1 MKWQEFYFNWL
12 ENIGYFKW
20 WNATLVGHKTT
31 EPVGGVNGIGTVCFG
46 GEGGIEGFPS
56 TPTASHPAQPLID
69 AALEDTGRLDPMP
82 IRRTGGYGR
91 RGGLSANL
99 IAYLEGDTFGEPQ
112 KNTLRYWGAQ
122 PQGSTFLPDS
132 NFYRGYE
139 YYINAMKQKHELRGP
154 GGSRLLRGPKDW
166 VADKQNRT
174 YPTTRRPTS
183 GQMIASKHPDY
194 QDYADIGNIMQIE
207 WGVFNGYSNLL
218 YSPVWSQE
226 TWNEGQPESSIEAAS
241 WMDERIASGKDV
253 IMRNKLFDEKN
264 YIPDKLKHELLQEM
278 TQILLRE
285 LPEISMITAETILQ
299 YISLNMIGL
308 NMEGHPATP
317 DGYTET
323 LEALPI
329 SSDLITQLKRLLC
342 LWPESSS
349 SNTFTSFYLNFPCSS
364 LLLAPKQASGQNN
377 VAVRSVTV
385 FGNPCQ
391 RPDFSPTYNHEIA
404 GGHKT
409 FVSGMAQGSD
419 IGLITNILE
428 WWETFMIVDESLQ
441 PFIESFRNMFNIM
454 VDRNNEG
461 RGTPESPNL
470 TSLSSSPDSELS
482 IRMTHWLFTIPS
494 WVNVD
499 YAMAIATYF
508 SEIRSSAP
516 ANSGSNSLDIVPKEI
531 NFDLESGE
539 PKYTYEITLSEWW
552 LLYQPPA
559 PSISDLRYWN
569 IYTAFIHPSTKR
581 TRGMETPELIEIHA
595 INLYPT
601 SSNTLEQNTTHG
613 RRQKFNNIGISN
625 VQNAESIM
633 NGEINNGEEIPEITY
648 KFWDEG
654 HYWPDMKITPPDNT
668 NQQQGYGRRSR
679 GEGNI
684 GDLRSFLTPMTTI
697 HNEWWN
703 EFLGENGILSMQTE
717 PNPDNPQIPNKIG
730 LGWELGWSWI
740 YMEDLIWT
748 NRLKQ
753 QEWANNLN
761 LQDFAER
768 VYPTLPMNLHFEPKL
783 PINSNM
789 IQRTNPMTKYMV
801 SATKQETELFRTD
814 RRNLFTTVEDGGEE
828 LTAVETYTPF
838 SGMEVTTTRGYE
850 NSFNYVITSGTTTPF
865 MDNANSLRQGDWAW
879 KPLKTSSN
887 TNHPHIFNNSITLED
902 DDGNIAFIPDNAP
915 YLRSF
920 DDEKWAEVRAA
931 TGYMNEILN
940 WVGSHENM
948 NYQTLPVDTI
958 EVSYSDMPK
967 IVIGDMPDDIFEMEE
982 LTDLSNKIIDYTAP
996 SSSPWRRGKIP
1007 LINWAAILSNKIISM
1022 IMPQEED

>member
-1 MKWQEFYFNWL
+1 MMKWQEFYFNWL

-20 WNATLVGHKTT
+20 WNATLVGHKTPY
-31 EPVGGVNGIGTVCFG
+31 PVGGRTGSGTVCFG

-69 AALEDTGRLDPMP
+69 SALEDTGTLDTNQ
-82 IRRTGGYGR
+82 IRRAGGYGR
-91 RGGLSANL
+91 RGGVSANL
-99 IAYLEGDTFGEPQ
+99 IAYLDGDDFGESQ
-112 KNTLRYWGAQ
+112 KNTLRYWGVQ
-122 PQGSTFLPDS
+122 PEGSTFLPDS

-139 YYINAMKQKHELRGP
+139 YFINAMKQKYELRGP
-154 GGSRLLRGPKDW
+154 RGSRLLTEKDW
-166 VADKQNRT
+166 LTDKKNRT
-174 YPTTRRPTS
+174 YPTTRRQTT

-226 TWNEGQPESSIEAAS
+226 TWNEGQDASTVEATT
-241 WMDERIASGKDV
+241 WMDERTASGKDV

-308 NMEGHPATP
+308 NMEGHPTTP

-329 SSDLITQLKRLLC
+329 SFDIITQLKRLLC
-342 LWPESSS
+342 LWPDSSEGAHI
-349 SNTFTSFYLNFPCSS
+349 SFYLNFPCSS
-364 LLLAPKQASGQNN
+364 LLLAPKQLSGQNN
-377 VAVRSVTV
+377 SPIRSVTV
-385 FGNPCQ
+385 FENQCQ
-391 RPDFSPTYNHEIA
+391 NADFGPNYNHEIA
-404 GGHKT
+404 GAYKT
-409 FVSGMAQGSD
+409 FVQHQGTD
-419 IGLITNILE
+419 IGFITNILE

-441 PFIESFRNMFNIM
+441 PFIESFRNMFNIL

-461 RGTPESPNL
+461 RGTEETPNL
-470 TSLSSSPDSELS
+470 TTLTQTADSELS
-482 IRMTHWLFTIPS
+482 NRMTYWLFTIPS

-508 SEIRSSAP
+508 VPEGDYSGTGGR
-516 ANSGSNSLDIVPKEI
+516 ANQGLDIVPKEI

-552 LLYQPPA
+552 LLYQSPE

-595 INLYPT
+595 INLYP
-601 SSNTLEQNTTHG
+601 SVQPLEAQTT
-613 RRQKFNNIGISN
+613 RQKFNNISISN

-633 NGEINNGEEIPEITY
+633 NGAINNGEEIPQITY

-654 HYWPDMKITPPDNT
+654 QYWPDMKITTPDNST
-668 NQQQGYGRRSR
+668 GGVNPGYGRRSR
-679 GEGNI
+679 GQGNI

-717 PNPDNPQIPNKIG
+717 PNPDNPQIPNKMG

-768 VYPTLPMNLHFEPKL
+768 VYPTLPMNLSFEPKL
-783 PINSNM
+783 PPNTNL
-789 IQRTNPMTKYMV
+789 IQRPSTAAQAGFRDYKV
-801 SATKQETELFRTD
+801 GATKQEDELFRTN
-814 RRNLFTTVEDGGEE
+814 RRNFWEDDGGGE

-850 NSFNYVITSGTTTPF
+850 NSFNYVITSGINALF
-865 MDNANSLRQGDWAW
+865 MDNANSLRQGEWVW
-879 KPLKTSSN
+879 KSLKSGN
-887 TNHPHIFNNSITLED
+887 TQPTHIFNNSITLED

-931 TGYMNEILN
+931 TGYMNEVLN
-940 WVGSHENM
+940 WGGSHENM
-948 NYQTLPVDTI
+948 NYQTLQLDLRITAF
-958 EVSYSDMPK
+958 SDMPK

-982 LTDLSNKIIDYTAP
+982 LTDLSNKTIDYTAP